1 MSLSRIAEESPW
13 TSTHSLLLAS
23 FSVSAAVE
31 AYVYSL
37 PYIAETW
44 ASYRPSFLALFSAWA
59 PLWILLGGAFAGPIS
74 DALGRKRTFF
84 LTMAMYVAGG
94 TALIL
99 SAGPLEILASLSVL
113 LFAAGGEYQNVLV
126 AAHELAPRRRRSAML
141 FLALNFTNLG
151 GSIAALL
158 SLMSYTDP
166 EHQRIIL
173 GATVV
178 ISAALLVIVR
188 TRMPESVAWLERR
201 GRADEAERE
210 IRRYYGGISEPSP
223 QRERIELPGVLL
235 RIAVGGLLGWSYTSG
250 LSLVVLTLG
259 PYFYPSMTD
268 FIIFAAGISMFV
280 SGLIGMVADRMSRK
294 ALLMTSSILSLLT
307 LSVMALTEDIWA
319 GNFILFILLLMLFS
333 AFINVFF
340 LSEDA
345 LKSEF
350 WPTRRRGLYTSLVR
364 VISLGGSIPVLIIAA
379 GLSEAE
385 YFELATLVMLV
396 GAACSILWFRYGP
409 ETGRGT
415 SISSWDL

>member
-13 TSTHSLLLAS
+13 TSTHALLLAS
-23 FSVSAAVE
+23 FSVSSAVE

-44 ASYRPSFLALFSAWA
+44 ASFSPPLLALFSAWA

-74 DALGRKRTFF
+74 DALGRKRAFY
-84 LTMAMYVAGG
+84 LTMTMYVAGG

-151 GSIAALL
+151 GALAALL

-166 EHQRIIL
+166 DHQRIVL

-178 ISAALLVIVR
+178 ISAALLAIMR
-188 TRMPESVAWLERR
+188 NRMPESVAWLERK

-210 IRRYYGGISEPSP
+210 IRRYYGGISALSA
-223 QRERIELPGVLL
+223 QHERIELPGVLF
-235 RIAVGGLLGWSYTSG
+235 RIAVGGLLGWSYTSV

-268 FIIFAAGISMFV
+268 LIIFAAGISMFV
-280 SGLIGMVADRMSRK
+280 SGLIGVVADRMSRK
-294 ALLMTSSILSLLT
+294 ALLLASSILSLLT
-307 LSVMALTEDIWA
+307 LTAMALTQDIWA
-319 GNFILFILLLMLFS
+319 ENFILFIILLMLFS
-333 AFINVFF
+333 ALLNVFF

-350 WPTRRRGLYTSLVR
+350 WPTRRRGLYTSAVR
-364 VISLGGSIPVLIIAA
+364 IISLGGSIPVLVIAA
-379 GLSEAE
+379 GLSETE
-385 YFELATLVMLV
+385 YFALAMLAMLV
-396 GAACSILWFRYGP
+396 GVVCSVLWFRYGP
-409 ETGRGT
+409 ETGRGA